1 MNRSAEYK
9 ILIVSVLGT
18 FMVILD
24 QTIMNIAL
32 PHIMAVFNETA
43 DRAQLVI
50 SAYLMA
56 TAITTP
62 AAAYLCDRFGIKK
75 VYLLSQVGFLVG
87 SVLCGLAW
95 NTNTLVFFRV
105 LQGLAG
111 GLLSPIAMTM
121 LFLNVPPEDRG
132 TMMAIFGIPMMLAPA
147 IGPVLGGYLVTY
159 WDWRMCFYV
168 NVPVVL
174 LAIAIGMIWIA
185 DSPLKKSTFD
195 IKGFML
201 AAIGFSS
208 ILYAFSYAPSWHWDD
223 WRIVT
228 MLVVGSACIL
238 TWILVELREK
248 QPMLDLHIFK
258 YGGFSLA
265 TGLNFVVTIGLFSV
279 IFLLPLFL
287 QNIRGLNAMQTGL
300 MLMPMVLGSM
310 ITMPIGGRLYDTI
323 GPRVP
328 AVIGIV
334 LTAVSSFWLQ
344 MLDVTTPDSILL
356 LILFIRSMGM
366 GFCMMPI
373 MTYAMSAVPL
383 NMTAQASSI
392 TNVSRTIFA
401 SLGVAVFATM
411 LDQFQKT
418 NAAVMAQTL
427 TPDSSIAMQFLST
440 VQVMMMQAG
449 QTMEAAR
456 MMGISLLSQYVNLRA
471 IVAAYELDY
480 VISALIITL
489 GIIPAMF
496 LPFGR
501 AKKVEAPADVGV

>member
-1 MNRSAEYK
+1 MPKALEYE
-9 ILIVSVLGT
+9 ILIVSILGT

-24 QTIMNIAL
+24 QTIMNIAM

-50 SAYLMA
+50 SAYMMA
-56 TAITTP
+56 TAISTP
-62 AAAYLCDRFGIKK
+62 AAAYLCNRFGIKK
-75 VYLLSQVGFLVG
+75 IYLLSQAGFLLG

-95 NTNTLVFFRV
+95 NTNTLIFFRV

-121 LFLNVPPEDRG
+121 LFMNVPPEERG

-159 WDWRMCFYV
+159 IDWRMCFYV

-174 LAIAIGMIWIA
+174 LAIAVGLMWIKDTPIA
-185 DSPLKKSTFD
+185 ESSFD
-195 IKGFML
+195 YKGFML

-223 WRIVT
+223 WRIIT
-228 MLVVGSACIL
+228 LLVVGGACIF
-238 TWILVELREK
+238 TWVMVELREK
-248 QPMLDLHIFK
+248 QPLLDLHIFK
-258 YGGFSLA
+258 YSGFSLA
-265 TGLNFVVTIGLFSV
+265 TGINFVTTIGLYSA
-279 IFLLPLFL
+279 IFLLPMFL
-287 QNIRGLNAMQTGL
+287 QNVRGLNAMQSGL
-300 MLMPMVLGSM
+300 MMMPMVLGTM
-310 ITMPIGGRLYDTI
+310 ITMPISGRMYDKI

-328 AVIGIV
+328 TIIGLI
-334 LTAVSSFWLQ
+334 LTGIGTLWFQ
-344 MLDVTTPDSILL
+344 MLDVTTPDSMLL
-356 LILFIRSMGM
+356 LILFIRSLGI

-373 MTYAMSAVPL
+373 MTYAMASVPL

-392 TNVSRTIFA
+392 TNVFRTVFA
-401 SLGVAVFATM
+401 SLGVAIFATM

-418 NAAVMAQTL
+418 NAAVISQTL
-427 TPDSSIAMQFLST
+427 TPDSVVAMQLMSS

-449 QTMEAAR
+449 QTLEAAK
-456 MMGISLLSQYVNLRA
+456 MMSASFLYQYVNLRA
-471 IVAAYELDY
+471 TITAFAMDY
-480 VISALIITL
+480 VISAVVIII

-501 AKKVEAPADVGV
+501 FKNNNGPVDISL

>member
-1 MNRSAEYK
+1 MPKAIEYE
-9 ILIVSVLGT
+9 ILIVSILGT

-50 SAYLMA
+50 SAYMMA

-62 AAAYLCDRFGIKK
+62 AAAYLCNRYGIKK
-75 VYLLSQVGFLVG
+75 IYLLSQAGFLLG
-87 SVLCGLAW
+87 SVLCGIAW
-95 NTNTLVFFRV
+95 NTNTLIFFRV
-105 LQGLAG
+105 IQGLAG

-121 LFLNVPPEDRG
+121 LFMNVPPEDRG

-174 LAIAIGMIWIA
+174 LAIAVGLMWIK
-185 DSPLKKSTFD
+185 DSPIVQSSFD
-195 IKGFML
+195 VKGFML

-208 ILYAFSYAPSWHWDD
+208 ILYAFSYAPSWHWND
-223 WRIVT
+223 WRIIT
-228 MLVVGSACIL
+228 LLVVGCVCIL

-265 TGLNFVVTIGLFSV
+265 TGLNFVTTIGLFSV
-279 IFLLPLFL
+279 IFLLPMFL

-300 MLMPMVLGSM
+300 MLMPMVIGSM
-310 ITMPIGGRLYDTI
+310 ITMPISGRMYDKI

-328 AVIGIV
+328 AVIGLV
-334 LTAVSSFWLQ
+334 LTAISSLWLQ
-344 MLDVTTPDSILL
+344 TLDVTTPDPLL
-356 LILFIRSMGM
+356 LVILFIRSLGM

-392 TNVSRTIFA
+392 TNVSRTVFA
-401 SLGVAVFATM
+401 SLGVAIFATM

-418 NAAVMAQTL
+418 NTAVISQTL
-427 TPDSSIAMQFLST
+427 TPDSAIAMQIIST

-449 QTMEAAR
+449 QTLEAAR
-456 MMGISLLSQYVNLRA
+456 QMGISILYQYVNLRA
-471 IVAAYELDY
+471 TIDAFEMDY
-480 VISALIITL
+480 VISAIIIFI

-496 LPFGR
+496 LPYGKLS
-501 AKKVEAPADVGV
+501 KKNGPVDMSV

>member
-1 MNRSAEYK
+1 MSRISEYK
-9 ILIVSVLGT
+9 VLIVAIMGT
-18 FMVILD
+18 FMVVLD

-50 SAYLMA
+50 SAYMMA

-62 AAAYLCDRFGIKK
+62 AAAYLCNKFGIKNI
-75 VYLLSQVGFLVG
+75 YLLSQAGFLLG
-87 SVLCGLAW
+87 SVLCGIAW
-95 NTNTLVFFRV
+95 NTNTLIFFRV

-121 LFLNVPPEDRG
+121 IFMDVKPEDRG

-147 IGPVLGGYLVTY
+147 IGPTLGGYLVTY

-174 LAIAIGMIWIA
+174 VAIAIGLMWIE
-185 DSPLKKSTFD
+185 DSPISAANFD
-195 IKGFML
+195 FKGFML

-223 WRIVT
+223 WRIIT
-228 MLVVGSACIL
+228 LLVVGSACVL

-265 TGLNFVVTIGLFSV
+265 TGLNFVTTIGLFSV
-279 IFLLPLFL
+279 IFLLPMFL

-300 MLMPMVLGSM
+300 LLMPMVLGSM
-310 ITMPIGGRLYDTI
+310 ITMPISGRMYDRI

-328 AVIGIV
+328 VVVGLVI
-334 LTAVSSFWLQ
+334 TAVSSMWLQ
-344 MLDVTTPDSILL
+344 MLDVTTPDTTLL
-356 LILFIRSMGM
+356 LILFIRSLGM

-383 NMTAQASSI
+383 SMTAQASSI

-401 SLGVAVFATM
+401 SLGVAIFATM
-411 LDQFQKT
+411 LDHFQKT
-418 NAAVMAQTL
+418 NVAVISQTL
-427 TPDSSIAMQFLST
+427 TPDSVVAMQMISS
-440 VQVMMMQAG
+440 VQVMMMKAG
-449 QTMEAAR
+449 QTLEAAR
-456 MMGISLLSQYVNLRA
+456 AMGISVLNQYVTLRA
-471 IVAAYELDY
+471 TIAAFEMEY
-480 VISALIITL
+480 VISAIVIII
-489 GIIPAMF
+489 GIVPAIF
-496 LPFGR
+496 LPFG
-501 AKKVEAPADVGV
+501 KLNKPNGLVDMSV

>member
-1 MNRSAEYK
+1 MSRIAEYK
-9 ILIVSVLGT
+9 VLIVAIMGT

-50 SAYLMA
+50 SAYMMA

-62 AAAYLCDRFGIKK
+62 AAAFLCNKFGIKK
-75 VYLLSQVGFLVG
+75 IYLLSQVGFLLG
-87 SVLCGLAW
+87 SVLCGIAW
-95 NTNTLVFFRV
+95 NTNTLIFFRV

-121 LFLNVPPEDRG
+121 IFMDVKPEDRG

-147 IGPVLGGYLVTY
+147 VGPVLGGYLVTY

-174 LAIAIGMIWIA
+174 MAIAIGWIWIEDTA
-185 DSPLKKSTFD
+185 VSATTFD
-195 IKGFML
+195 FKGFML

-208 ILYAFSYAPSWHWDD
+208 ILYAFSYAPSWHWND
-223 WRIVT
+223 WRIIT
-228 MLVVGSACIL
+228 LLVVGSIAIL
-238 TWILVELREK
+238 IWILVELREK

-265 TGLNFVVTIGLFSV
+265 VGLNLITTIGLFSV
-279 IFLLPLFL
+279 IFLLPMFL

-310 ITMPIGGRLYDTI
+310 ITMPISGRLYDKI

-328 AVIGIV
+328 AVMGLII
-334 LTAVSSFWLQ
+334 TASSSWLLQ
-344 MLDVTTPDSILL
+344 TLDVTTPDSQLL
-356 LILFIRSMGM
+356 LILFIRSLGM
-366 GFCMMPI
+366 GLCMMPI

-383 NMTAQASSI
+383 HMTAQASSI
-392 TNVSRTIFA
+392 TNVSRTVFG
-401 SLGVAVFATM
+401 SLGVAIFATM

-418 NAAVMAQTL
+418 DASVISQTL
-427 TPDSSIAMQFLST
+427 TPDSPVAMQLLST
-440 VQVMMMQAG
+440 VQVIMMQAG
-449 QTMEAAR
+449 QSLEAAR
-456 MMGISLLSQYVNLRA
+456 QMGISVLYQYVNLRA
-471 IVAAYELDY
+471 TITAFEMDY
-480 VISALIITL
+480 VISAVIIAIGVL
-489 GIIPAMF
+489 PAML

-501 AKKVEAPADVGV
+501 LKKSDGPVDMSI